1 MKLGGTKLNIITYR
15 TALNEDKLCHLDKIS
30 SVEYEEEGKIDNPEK
45 LVRLMTTVFGLHAMS
60 DEYVDILCY
69 DVKMNLI
76 GVLEV
81 SHGQMAQ
88 CTVSVREVLQKALL
102 CNAHSIIMVHNHPS
116 GDITPSDND
125 NMVYESVKDGCK
137 AVGLYLCDSV
147 IIGQE
152 FRSGKIS
159 YYSYYENR
167 KY

>member
-88 CTVSVREVLQKALL
+88 CDVSIREVLQKALL
-102 CNAHSIIMVHNHPS
+102 CNAYSIILVHNHPS
-116 GDITPSDND
+116 GDITPSSND
-125 NMVYESVKDGCK
+125 DMMYESVKEGCK
-137 AVGLYLCDSV
+137 AVGLYLYDS
-147 IIGQE
+147 IIVGKE
-152 FRSGKIS
+152 FQSGKIL
-159 YYSYYENR
+159 YHSYYENTR
-167 KY
+167 